1 MRDIWKAEKFDLIK
15 FKSQFHEDFMFI
27 RETSLVD
34 RDEFCAEIDQLMAEG
49 KNNIPFDDMELIHEN
64 DDVTELRWMDGNER
78 IVRINLKKDGLIFEL
93 TENFNNEKI
102 LNHRIFLSD
111 LHHVIRYGE
120 ETQCH
125 SDLHGRSWI
134 HGPGPLRDR

>member
-1 MRDIWKAEKFDLIK
+1 MEMYSWQNMRDIWKAEKFDLIK

-64 DDVTELRWMDGNER
+64 DDVTELRW
-78 IVRINLKKDGLIFEL
+78 VIFSL
-93 TENFNNEKI
+93 Y
-102 LNHRIFLSD
+102 LSD
-111 LHHVIRYGE
+111 PSAEAHLSDASYIYAVYG
-120 ETQCH
+120 
-125 SDLHGRSWI
+125 
-134 HGPGPLRDR
+134 